1 MPAIEEGDLWVYAER
16 RGPSSFTPVSLE
28 ILGKARELSHRLS
41 VGLTVVTVGSSDGG
55 AIELR
60 RYAPDHV
67 LELIHPLLSH
77 HDGKAYTQAL
87 GAEIRKARP
96 STLLLGATRN
106 GQDLAG
112 RLAVALR
119 TGLTAHVT
127 SLEVEEGGQ
136 LVGWVPGF
144 GGGIEAGIACPIKRP
159 QMITVRPGVFPSP
172 VEGTPAGDVKTVT
185 PDLSEKDLGSHRVSF
200 EPKGSS
206 VDLTRADVIVVGG
219 RGTGGN
225 FDRIEKL
232 AHLLRGEVGAT
243 RVATDAGWV
252 DRDRMIGQTG
262 VITRPKLVLLFGVSG
277 AVQFT
282 VGIEGAGTVVAV
294 NRDPQ
299 APIFDHADLGIVG
312 DLGPVV
318 DSLLRTL
325 GEASG

>member
-1 MPAIEEGDLWVYAER
+1 MTATNGGGLWVYAER
-16 RGPSSFTPVSLE
+16 RGDGSFTPVSLE
-28 ILGKARELSHRLS
+28 ILGKARELARQLA
-41 VGLTVVTVGSSDGG
+41 VELTAVTVGADGP
-55 AIELR
+55 AAAELR
-60 RYAPDHV
+60 KYGPDHV
-67 LELIHPLLSH
+67 LEISHPMLAR
-77 HDGKAYTQAL
+77 HDGKAYATAIA
-87 GAEIRKARP
+87 AEVHKAHP
-96 STLLLGATRN
+96 STILLGATRN

-112 RLAVALR
+112 RLAVRLR

-127 SLEVEEGGQ
+127 SLELEGSNRE

-144 GGGIEAGIACPIKRP
+144 GGGIEAGITCPVKRP
-159 QMITVRPGVFPSP
+159 QMVTVRPGVFPLPPEGPP
-172 VEGTPAGDVKTVT
+172 VGDVTTVT
-185 PDLSEKDLGSHRVSF
+185 PHLSEKDVGSHRVSF

-206 VDLTRADVIVVGG
+206 VDLTRSDVIVVGG

-225 FDRIEKL
+225 FRQIEEL
-232 AHLLRGEVGAT
+232 AHALGGEVGAT

-262 VITRPKLVLLFGVSG
+262 VITRPKLVLVLGVSG

-318 DSLLRTL
+318 ESLLRTL
-325 GEASG
+325 KET